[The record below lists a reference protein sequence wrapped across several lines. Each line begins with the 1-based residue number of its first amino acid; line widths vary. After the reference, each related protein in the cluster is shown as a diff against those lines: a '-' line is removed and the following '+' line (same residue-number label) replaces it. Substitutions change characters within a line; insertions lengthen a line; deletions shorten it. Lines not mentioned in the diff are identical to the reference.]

1 MFYIWISIVYYLKS
15 TKFLLL
21 QNNQMLIG
29 ISESKLDLSIL
40 NCEIDAV
47 GYDVIRIDRL
57 RRRGRPEC

>member
-1 MFYIWISIVYYLKS
+1 
-15 TKFLLL
+15 
-21 QNNQMLIG
+21 MLIG

-40 NCEIDAV
+40 NCEIDVV